1 MPVLIDST
9 DIGSAWLAAY
19 TALQKTGHA
28 VNLAV
33 SIADPLREDR
43 GVRRAIEEQLVNLR
57 ASGKN
62 GFARPQSMH
71 TVANTIFPISLYRPE
86 SEGAAQRFLA
96 NVARGEGQRA
106 GDRNRGWGTYIGR
119 LTAYPAP
126 DGTTTNQIQSIL
138 ENLNHEIDYKDR
150 YEIPIASPHLDVGEA
165 PDCATGAVLHGDSS
179 VDVFRA
185 QGGPCLA
192 HVSLTS
198 FEGHLSM
205 VALYRAHVYE
215 TRAYGNF
222 LGLARLL
229 AFFANE
235 SGREVGELLVV
246 TGHAWANAPG
256 RARILSAAQ
265 AASGEVVD
273 IETHARPLGS
283 SMRDLDLPHTTQ

>member
-1 MPVLIDST
+1 MLIDSA

-19 TALQKTGHA
+19 QALQKTGHA

-43 GVRRAIEEQLVNLR
+43 GVRRAIEQELVNLHAEEKGDFR
-57 ASGKN
+57 
-62 GFARPQSMH
+62 RPQSMH
-71 TVANTIFPISLYRPE
+71 TVANTIFPIGLYRPG
-86 SEGAAQRFLA
+86 SEGAAQRFLK
-96 NVARGEGQRA
+96 NVAHGESQRSGA
-106 GDRNRGWGTYIGR
+106 RHRGWGTYIGR

-126 DGTTTNQIQSIL
+126 NGTSTNQIQAIL
-138 ENLNHEIDYKDR
+138 KTLNLETEYKDR
-150 YEIPIASPHLDVGEA
+150 YEIPIVAPHLDAGRA
-165 PDCATGAVLHGDSS
+165 PDCAAGAVLHGDASI
-179 VDVFRA
+179 DVFRP
-185 QGGPCLA
+185 QGGPFLA
-192 HVSLTS
+192 HLSLTS
-198 FEGHLSM
+198 FEGRLSI

-229 AFFANE
+229 AFLANE
-235 SGREVGELLVV
+235 SGRTVGELLVV

-256 RARILSAAQ
+256 RSDILAAAQ

-283 SMRDLDLPHTTQ
+283 SMRDLDLPRAPR